1 MLDQTGSIVCGCTI
15 RPHGLT
21 CLRRTGVLLEQR
33 LNCNFSGL
41 RMVMRMLINY
51 SEIKWIF
58 FLLINVVILYF
69 LVADMNDIDHDE
81 CDDVLCSDI
90 DDRASETDSKKEG
103 SRGTSRGSS
112 NESKSHGNSSKPR
125 R

>member
-1 MLDQTGSIVCGCTI
+1 MYKLQFFFS
-15 RPHGLT
+15 
-21 CLRRTGVLLEQR
+21 RRCFV
-33 LNCNFSGL
+33 
-41 RMVMRMLINY
+41 
-51 SEIKWIF
+51 IF
-58 FLLINVVILYF
+58 G
-69 LVADMNDIDHDE
+69 LVADINDDDQDE
-81 CDDVLCSDI
+81 CDDVMCSDI

>member
-1 MLDQTGSIVCGCTI
+1 MAIVC
-15 RPHGLT
+15 
-21 CLRRTGVLLEQR
+21 
-33 LNCNFSGL
+33 
-41 RMVMRMLINY
+41 
-51 SEIKWIF
+51 F
-58 FLLINVVILYF
+58 FRALSLYC
-69 LVADMNDIDHDE
+69 LVADMHDDDDQDE
-81 CDDVLCSDI
+81 CDDVMCSDI